1 MVSAGLGHAGLGL
14 AGIDTML
21 DLDGLHWIRLGSL
34 GWNPLGQVEPGGPRL
49 GWDRLE
55 FAGPGSARLSWTWLD

>member
-21 DLDGLHWIRLGSL
+21 GLAGLGWAALDSAGLIRL
-34 GWNPLGQVEPGGPRL
+34 E
-49 GWDRLE
+49 
-55 FAGPGSARLSWTWLD
+55 SAWPS